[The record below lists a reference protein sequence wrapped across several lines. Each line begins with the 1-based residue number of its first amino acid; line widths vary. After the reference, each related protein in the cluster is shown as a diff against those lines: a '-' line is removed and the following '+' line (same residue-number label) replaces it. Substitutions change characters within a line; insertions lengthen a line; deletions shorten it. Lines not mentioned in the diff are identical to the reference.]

1 MKAVI
6 KEGQI
11 TGGYSPAEAVFA
23 GIAASEV
30 SGRIIVGRSEKGRS
44 TEMGVISGLLSG
56 GSSVISLGDV
66 LKRSCFLLQDLQNA
80 VCAYI

>member
-44 TEMGVISGLLSG
+44 TEMGVSSGLLSG
-56 GSSVISLGDV
+56 
-66 LKRSCFLLQDLQNA
+66 
-80 VCAYI
+80 

>member
-30 SGRIIVGRSEKGRS
+30 SGRIIVGRSEKADRRKW
-44 TEMGVISGLLSG
+44 E
-56 GSSVISLGDV
+56 
-66 LKRSCFLLQDLQNA
+66 
-80 VCAYI
+80 